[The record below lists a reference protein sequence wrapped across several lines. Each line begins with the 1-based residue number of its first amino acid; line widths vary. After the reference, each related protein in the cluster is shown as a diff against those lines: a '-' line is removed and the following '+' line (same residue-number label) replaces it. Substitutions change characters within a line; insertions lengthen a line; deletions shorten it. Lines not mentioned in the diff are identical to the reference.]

1 MITNTVVLLDT
12 NFLKFLPNDRPGKD
26 MDYFLSSKKIK
37 KELKWKDTIDLYK
50 GIKDTIEWINDNY
63 KILSKE
69 PMEYRHKQ

>member
-1 MITNTVVLLDT
+1 
-12 NFLKFLPNDRPGKD
+12 

-50 GIKDTIEWINDNY
+50 GIKNTIEWINDNY
-63 KILSKE
+63 RILSNE